1 MLVATADS
9 KGSSHV
15 PREKFM
21 LMKFF
26 KDDSG
31 LELSEY
37 AVVAALIVA
46 ATVAA
51 FSLLNNVIAARI
63 ETLAGFIQ

>member
-1 MLVATADS
+1 M
-9 KGSSHV
+9 
-15 PREKFM
+15 F
-21 LMKFF
+21 MKFF
-26 KDDSG
+26 KDETG

-51 FSLLNNVIAARI
+51 FSLLNGTIAARI

>member
-1 MLVATADS
+1 
-9 KGSSHV
+9 
-15 PREKFM
+15 M

-26 KDDSG
+26 KDEIG

-37 AVVAALIVA
+37 AVAAALIVA

-51 FSLLNNVIAARI
+51 FSLLNNVIAAKI
-63 ETLAGFIQ
+63 EALAGFIQ

>member
-1 MLVATADS
+1 MIM
-9 KGSSHV
+9 KI
-15 PREKFM
+15 KF
-21 LMKFF
+21 L
-26 KDDSG
+26 KDESG

-51 FSLLNNVIAARI
+51 FSLLNNVISARI

>member
-1 MLVATADS
+1 ML
-9 KGSSHV
+9 
-15 PREKFM
+15 R
-21 LMKFF
+21 KFF
-26 KDDSG
+26 KDETG

-51 FSLLNNVIAARI
+51 FTLLNERIAERI

>member
-1 MLVATADS
+1 M
-9 KGSSHV
+9 
-15 PREKFM
+15 F
-21 LMKFF
+21 MKFF
-26 KDDSG
+26 KDETG

-37 AVVAALIVA
+37 AVIAALIVA

-51 FSLLNNVIAARI
+51 FSLLNAVIAARI

>member
-1 MLVATADS
+1 
-9 KGSSHV
+9 
-15 PREKFM
+15 M

-26 KDDSG
+26 KDEIG

-37 AVVAALIVA
+37 AVAAALIVA

-51 FSLLNNVIAARI
+51 FSLLNGAIATRI

>member
-1 MLVATADS
+1 
-9 KGSSHV
+9 
-15 PREKFM
+15 M
-21 LMKFF
+21 LMKFL
-26 KDDSG
+26 KDESG

-51 FSLLNNVIAARI
+51 FSLLQTTITTRI
-63 ETLAGFIQ
+63 ERLAGFIQ

>member
-1 MLVATADS
+1 LPAADS
-9 KGSSHV
+9 RVQIPSNEEMV
-15 PREKFM
+15 M

-26 KDDSG
+26 KDETG

-37 AVVAALIVA
+37 AVVAALIVV

-51 FSLLNNVIAARI
+51 FSLLNERIAARI

>member
-1 MLVATADS
+1 
-9 KGSSHV
+9 
-15 PREKFM
+15 M

-26 KDDSG
+26 KDESG

-37 AVVAALIVA
+37 AVVAALIVL

-51 FSLLNNVIAARI
+51 FTLLQNGIAARI
-63 ETLAGFIQ
+63 EALAGFIQ

>member
-1 MLVATADS
+1 
-9 KGSSHV
+9 
-15 PREKFM
+15 
-21 LMKFF
+21 MKFF

>member
-15 PREKFM
+15 IEKMIMFI
-21 LMKFF
+21 KFF
-26 KDDSG
+26 KDETG

-51 FSLLNNVIAARI
+51 FSLLNSVIAARI

>member
-1 MLVATADS
+1 
-9 KGSSHV
+9 
-15 PREKFM
+15 M

-26 KDDSG
+26 IDESG

-51 FSLLNNVIAARI
+51 FNLLNGAIATRI
-63 ETLAGFIQ
+63 ETLASFIQ

>member
-1 MLVATADS
+1 
-9 KGSSHV
+9 
-15 PREKFM
+15 M

-51 FSLLNNVIAARI
+51 FSLLNTVIAARI

>member
-1 MLVATADS
+1 MIM
-9 KGSSHV
+9 
-15 PREKFM
+15 FI
-21 LMKFF
+21 KFF
-26 KDDSG
+26 KDETG

-51 FSLLNNVIAARI
+51 FSLLNSVIAARI